1 MRRRERA
8 VAGFFGSVAL
18 VVGQPEIRTASR
30 QNFRVR
36 QTEQP
41 TGKFRKHG
49 VSKTGGATDRKSLV
63 KYVD

>member
-18 VVGQPEIRTASR
+18 ASQKFAGRLDKNLEFVRT
-30 QNFRVR
+30 
-36 QTEQP
+36 EHP

-49 VSKTGGATDRKSLV
+49 DLELESGPPDRKCP
-63 KYVD
+63 